1 MSQGTPPG
9 QDPLS
14 VNAMPPVS
22 PQASPPS
29 GKNGTSVIVIVLGL
43 AFVMML
49 MCGGV
54 LLALLLPAVQAAR
67 KAARTAVASNQVKQ
81 IGLGMHN
88 YHSAY
93 RQLPFTVTENT
104 AGEERLGWRLA
115 LSPFVEGQSQWESY
129 NNDVM
134 WNSPVNEQVSI
145 VAPEA
150 FQVVNGTP
158 GDTAIFVIVDP
169 AGMFPPTPNT
179 TIRFRDITDGLSNTL
194 MAIQLPQQGVIW
206 TSNINVTA
214 DEAFKAITMLQPSEK
229 AILLMGD
236 GAIRPVGY
244 DFDRATF
251 DALIT
256 IAGGEKIDPSF

>member
-14 VNAMPPVS
+14 VNAMPPAS
-22 PQASPPS
+22 SQSPPS
-29 GKNGTSVIVIVLGL
+29 SGNNSTSIIVIVLGL

-54 LLALLLPAVQAAR
+54 LLALLLPAVQS
-67 KAARTAVASNQVKQ
+67 ARTAARAMASSNQVKQ

-93 RQLPFTVTENT
+93 KQLPFTVTENT

-115 LSPFVEGQSQWESY
+115 LSPFVEGQAQWQSY
-129 NNDVM
+129 NNEVM

-145 VAPEA
+145 DAPQA
-150 FQVVNGTP
+150 FQVTDGAP
-158 GDTAIFVIVDP
+158 GDTAMFVIVDP
-169 AGMFPPTPNT
+169 NGMFPPTPNT
-179 TIRFRDITDGLSNTL
+179 MIRFRDITDGLSNTL
-194 MAIQLPQQGVIW
+194 MGIQLPQQGVIW
-206 TSNINVTA
+206 TSNTNVTA
-214 DEAFKAITMLQPSEK
+214 DEAFTAITMMQPNEQ

-236 GAIRPVGY
+236 GAVRSVGY
-244 DFDRATF
+244 DFDR
-251 DALIT
+251 
-256 IAGGEKIDPSF
+256 